1 MMGAPMMGS
10 MVPQRKGMLK
20 RRVERR
26 RLRRIQE
33 GTSSVIAM
41 TVVRMAVRKRE
52 PRMYIM
58 SVSSNK

>member
-1 MMGAPMMGS
+1 MMGTPMMGS
-10 MVPQRKGMLK
+10 MVPQRKGMLN

-26 RLRRIQE
+26 RVRRIQE

-52 PRMYIM
+52 PRM
-58 SVSSNK
+58 